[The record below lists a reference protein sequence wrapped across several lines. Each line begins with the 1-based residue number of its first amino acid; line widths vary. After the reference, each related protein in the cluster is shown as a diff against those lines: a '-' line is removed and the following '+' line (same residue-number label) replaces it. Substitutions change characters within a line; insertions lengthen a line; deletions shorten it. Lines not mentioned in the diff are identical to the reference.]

1 MFKKKHFA
9 RELNSMD
16 EKIYDLSNI
25 INSTQRKKDRLD
37 EDIVELEKIYDLS
50 NIINSTQRKK
60 DRLDEDIVELSKER
74 EKLRTQA
81 CLKASQRGISFKQ
94 TDEWKEMQN
103 KSHKLQGLYRKRAE
117 FNSIHN

>member
-9 RELNSMD
+9 RDLNSMD
-16 EKIYDLSNI
+16 
-25 INSTQRKKDRLD
+25 
-37 EDIVELEKIYDLS
+37 EKIYDLS

-117 FNSIHN
+117 FNTQLEDLDLEKVTIMIDGLSLGNEDDLFKF